1 MSDIDSIRSS
11 KTDIDNPE
19 VLFVKQLSPKVLL
32 LFNLEMENIHVKC
45 PWVYGDK
52 KYEEKEFT

>member
-45 PWVYGDK
+45 P
-52 KYEEKEFT
+52 

>member
-45 PWVYGDK
+45 PWVNGDK